1 MQNMYHEAIQTL
13 KSGGVLLYPSDTI
26 WGLGCDVRNEQAIE
40 RILELKNR
48 PVNKG
53 LILLI
58 SKMEQLS
65 EYVEQVPEIA
75 WDLVEFAEDPLTV
88 IYPKGKNVS
97 PLLLGPEGSIAI
109 RLLKDEF
116 CKGLVYRYQRG
127 IVSTSA
133 NLSGEPSPLNFAGI
147 APSIV
152 AGVAGILKN
161 PAGEGAVKKA
171 SKIVQLG
178 LHGDYKLIRGEHERR
193 DGDCSGSY
201 FLKNRCS
208 S

>member
-40 RILELKNR
+40 KILELKNR
-48 PVNKG
+48 PASKG
-53 LILLI
+53 LIVLI
-58 SKMEQLS
+58 SKIEQLS
-65 EYVEQVPEIA
+65 EYVEQVPDLA
-75 WDLVEFAEDPLTV
+75 WDLVEFAEGPLTT

-97 PLLLGPEGSIAI
+97 PSLLAPDGSIAI
-109 RLLKDEF
+109 RLVKDEF
-116 CKGLVYRYQRG
+116 CKGLIFRYQRA

-152 AGVAGILKN
+152 TGVDGVLKN
-161 PAGEGAVKKA
+161 PAGEGPAKQA

-178 LHGDYKLIRGEHERR
+178 LHGDYKLIRG
-193 DGDCSGSY
+193 
-201 FLKNRCS
+201 
-208 S
+208 

>member
-1 MQNMYHEAIQTL
+1 MVNLYTDAITSL

-26 WGLGCDVRNEQAIE
+26 WGLGCDARMDASIE
-40 RILELKNR
+40 KLFDIKNR
-48 PVNKG
+48 PENKG

-58 SKMEQLS
+58 SKIEQLS

-97 PLLLGPEGSIAI
+97 MYMLGPDGSIAI
-109 RLLKDEF
+109 RLVKDEF

-133 NLSGEPSPLNFAGI
+133 NISGTPSPTDFE
-147 APSIV
+147 SIDESIKSRV
-152 AGVAGILKN
+152 DYILKPEN
-161 PAGEGAVKKA
+161 ADKKGVLKS
-171 SKIVQLG
+171 SKIIKLG
-178 LHGDYKLIRGEHERR
+178 LGGEYTMIR
-193 DGDCSGSY
+193 S
-201 FLKNRCS
+201 
-208 S
+208 

>member
-1 MQNMYHEAIQTL
+1 MLRNELINLTFVAIMQNMYHEAIQTL

-65 EYVEQVPEIA
+65 EYVEQVPELA

-97 PLLLGPEGSIAI
+97 PLLLGPDGSIAI
-109 RLLKDEF
+109 RLVKDEF

-178 LHGDYKLIRGEHERR
+178 LHGDYKLIRG
-193 DGDCSGSY
+193 
-201 FLKNRCS
+201 
-208 S
+208 

>member
-1 MQNMYHEAIQTL
+1 MQNTYHEAIQTL

-40 RILELKNR
+40 KILELKNR
-48 PVNKG
+48 PADKG
-53 LILLI
+53 LIVLI
-58 SKMEQLS
+58 AKIEQLS

-75 WDLVEFAEDPLTV
+75 WDLVEFAEDPLTI

-97 PLLLGPEGSIAI
+97 PSLLGPDGSIAI
-109 RLLKDEF
+109 RLVKDEF
-116 CKGLVYRYQRG
+116 CKGLIYRYQRA

-133 NLSGEPSPLNFAGI
+133 NLSGEPSPINFAGI

-152 AGVAGILKN
+152 TGVTQVLKN
-161 PAGEGAVKKA
+161 PTGEGPTKKA

-178 LHGDYKLIRGEHERR
+178 LYGDYKLIRG
-193 DGDCSGSY
+193 
-201 FLKNRCS
+201 
-208 S
+208 

>member
-1 MQNMYHEAIQTL
+1 MQNIYHEAIQTL
-13 KSGGVLLYPSDTI
+13 KAGGVLLYPSDTI
-26 WGLGCDVRNEQAIE
+26 WGLGCDARNEEAIE
-40 RILELKNR
+40 KILELKNR
-48 PVNKG
+48 PANKG

-58 SKMEQLS
+58 SKIEQLS
-65 EYVEQVPEIA
+65 EYVEQVPDIA

-97 PLLLGPEGSIAI
+97 PLLLGPDGSIAI

-152 AGVAGILKN
+152 SGVTGIMKN
-161 PAGEGAVKKA
+161 PAGEGPAKKA

-178 LHGDYKLIRGEHERR
+178 LHGDYKLIRG
-193 DGDCSGSY
+193 
-201 FLKNRCS
+201 
-208 S
+208 